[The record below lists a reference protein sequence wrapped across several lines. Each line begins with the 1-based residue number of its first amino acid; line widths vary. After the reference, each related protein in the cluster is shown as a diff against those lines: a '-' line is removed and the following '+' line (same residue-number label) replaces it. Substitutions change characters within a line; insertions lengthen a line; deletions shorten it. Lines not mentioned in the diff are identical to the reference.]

1 MKEKIK
7 NTKILGKTVRPDKA
21 KMLKQVQHDMG
32 WVQGDMEVYGH
43 CERMRSNPAYHFA
56 RSADKVL
63 SLFTSHLS
71 RKFGFTLAEV
81 LITLGIIGV
90 VAAMTMPSLIQ
101 KYQERET
108 VVKLKKFYSTLSQS
122 YLFAVQKY
130 GTPSEWGISDRSVG
144 TTNEDDDSFVSDGGN
159 LIKQR
164 LFENVKKI
172 KDCDDAKK
180 SDRCTAS
187 EYYYLNGNKDTLANN
202 GSTTAGVMA
211 DGSVFL
217 ILPQMGQQWDNRGN
231 GALSQVFGLIYLDT
245 NGKNPPNTYGKDLFF
260 FYLTNKGIVP
270 AGTEDEAKGNWPF
283 SSCHQKGAGCA
294 AWVIYNENMDY
305 LHCDDLSWNGKHKCS
320 D

>member
-1 MKEKIK
+1 MNI
-7 NTKILGKTVRPDKA
+7 
-21 KMLKQVQHDMG
+21 KQVQ
-32 WVQGDMEVYGH
+32 GDKSWFRYCFGALAPEKNL
-43 CERMRSNPAYHFA
+43 SPFTFHFSQRCA
-56 RSADKVL
+56 
-63 SLFTSHLS
+63 
-71 RKFGFTLAEV
+71 FTLAEV
-81 LITLGIIGV
+81 LITLGIIGI

-108 VVKLKKFYSTLSQS
+108 VVKLKKFYSILSQS

-130 GTPSEWGISDRSVG
+130 GTPSEWGIADRSAG

-172 KDCDDAKK
+172 KDCDDARK

-187 EYYYLNGNKDTLANN
+187 EYYYLNGNKDALANN
-202 GSTTAGVMA
+202 GATTAGVMA

-283 SSCHQKGAGCA
+283 SSCHQAGVGCA
-294 AWVIYNENMDY
+294 AWVVYNENMDY

>member
-1 MKEKIK
+1 MNEKSIAF
-7 NTKILGKTVRPDKA
+7 TLAEGATQRICTRTERSEFVQVSKTTLLRTVHNPRHVA
-21 KMLKQVQHDMG
+21 RQHN
-32 WVQGDMEVYGH
+32 
-43 CERMRSNPAYHFA
+43 RRRAA
-56 RSADKVL
+56 
-63 SLFTSHLS
+63 
-71 RKFGFTLAEV
+71 FTLAEV

-130 GTPSEWGISDRSVG
+130 GTPSEWGIADRSAG
-144 TTNEDDDSFVSDGGN
+144 TTNEDGDSFIPEGGN

-172 KDCDDAKK
+172 KDCDDARK
-180 SDRCTAS
+180 SDGCIAS
-187 EYYYLNGNKDTLANN
+187 KYYYLDGTIDTGIANPETANN
-202 GSTTAGVMA
+202 TIGLMA
-211 DGSVFL
+211 DGTTFMIVSQV
-217 ILPQMGQQWDNRGN
+217 GQQWDNRGN
-231 GALSQVFGLIYLDT
+231 GALSQVFGIISVDT
-245 NGKNPPNTYGKDLFF
+245 NGKNPPNTHGKDLFI

-270 AGTEDEAKGNWPF
+270 AGTQDETNSYWSF
-283 SSCHQKGAGCA
+283 SKCHIQGCGCA
-294 AWVIYNENMDY
+294 AWVIFNENMDY